1 MIDIDLDSLYK
12 ILPSSRIRRPFAAA
26 KDSRDHLA
34 NLIEFPFH
42 LLALG
47 RGDHRAK
54 IYIRAH
60 GIADSQIS
68 GAFNKAIDEFV
79 GDGFENV
86 KAFARGAHLTHVQIS
101 SPYCAAHGN
110 FEIDVIADDERIVA
124 AKFEIYFLDAFGR
137 ELRNAFSG
145 GDAAGECDDVRV
157 PVAHQRFA
165 CFLTITGDDVDN
177 SSGKFRKG

>member
-1 MIDIDLDSLYK
+1 MIDIDHDGRFK
-12 ILPSSRIRRPFAAA
+12 IVTARRIRRPLAAA
-26 KDSRDHLA
+26 KDSRAHLA

-42 LLALG
+42 LLALR

-145 GDAAGECDDVRV
+145 GDAAGESNDVRV
-157 PVAHQRFA
+157 PSSDQR
-165 CFLTITGDDVDN
+165 LRLIPTLHG
-177 SSGKFRKG
+177 